1 MKFFKQCQELIST
14 NFPDF
19 PSFFLLRFWRNL
31 FWEWEFRL
39 MQQKHA
45 CFLLVK
51 LIDIDLWEFIW
62 ERIRSWICYPLYR
75 DFRFMVG
82 QSITI
87 SLKHNLIIK
96 GHRAI
101 SSIWIWRLHCQVWK
115 FFTLFNEKFLHCSH
129 VFLIFRLWLF

>member
-14 NFPDF
+14 NFPQI
-19 PSFFLLRFWRNL
+19 FLLSSFCAFEETF

-82 QSITI
+82 QSITYFTKAQFNNKRTQ
-87 SLKHNLIIK
+87 SNFVHLNL
-96 GHRAI
+96 ASPL
-101 SSIWIWRLHCQVWK
+101 SSMKNFYTVQWK
-115 FFTLFNEKFLHCSH
+115 IFTLFT
-129 VFLIFRLWLF
+129 RLSYF